1 MLRSILLYFDNV
13 YNPLLNN
20 FFDDVAKASPQIDYN
35 KFKTDPL
42 YKRNC

>member
-20 FFDDVAKASPQIDYN
+20 FFNHLAKTSPQIDYN
-35 KFKTDPL
+35 SYKTDPL
-42 YKRNC
+42 YKRDC